1 MKSARPLLGAPLETR
16 QALAQAGGNAV
27 SQARKLLNFCLTLLR
42 QFHQDRCLGVAASLS
57 YTTLLSLVPLLAVM
71 FSVLAAFP
79 VFDTVVE
86 KLQDFIFRNF
96 VPASGEMIQSYFEGF
111 TEQARR
117 LTGPGIFFLVVV
129 ALMLMH
135 SIDEAIN
142 DIWRVRTQR
151 SWPAKFVVY
160 WAVLTLG
167 PLLLA
172 VSIAVTSFLVSLPVV
187 SNINGAIEGVRSWTW
202 SLMPFLST
210 LVALALL
217 YVLVPN
223 RRIRLRHGLG
233 GAVVAALLFELAK
246 HGFTLYVSNVQT
258 YATIYG
264 ALAVIPL
271 FLVWIYVSWAVVLL
285 GAELSYCLTLYQERA
300 RPGDAHVP
308 LAPLVAAY
316 RIVGHLWRSQQ
327 RGETLSEERLMRLE
341 PDLGREGLVPVM
353 EALEREKY
361 VLMVSEGEWVLL
373 RDTGEITL
381 ADLYNAM
388 QHTIAGM
395 PGLPG
400 RQDPWN
406 RELLEILH
414 DAEEALNDRL
424 RIPLKQLY
432 QSSETK
438 LKAPT

>member
-1 MKSARPLLGAPLETR
+1 VSP
-16 QALAQAGGNAV
+16 AQRLP
-27 SQARKLLNFCLTLLR
+27 QFIIKLLR
-42 QFHQDRCLGVAASLS
+42 QFHEDRCLGMAASLS

-79 VFDTVVE
+79 VFETVVG
-86 KLQDFIFRNF
+86 KIQDYIFRNF
-96 VPASGEMIQSYFEGF
+96 VPASGEMIQSYFTEF

-135 SIDEAIN
+135 SIDEVIN
-142 DIWRVRTQR
+142 DIWRVRAPR

-172 VSIAVTSFLVSLPVV
+172 VSIVVTTFLVSLPMV
-187 SNINGAIEGVRSWTW
+187 SGINGAMAGVRSWTL
-202 SLMPFLST
+202 SLMPFLSI
-210 LVALALL
+210 LVALTLL

-223 RRIRLRHGLG
+223 RRIKLRHGLG
-233 GAVVAALLFELAK
+233 GAVVAALMFELAK
-246 HGFTLYVSNVQT
+246 HGFTLYVSNVPT

-285 GAELSYCLTLYQERA
+285 GAEISYCLALS
-300 RPGDAHVP
+300 PGHRHAAGSAGP

-316 RIVGHLWRSQQ
+316 RILGHLWVRQQ
-327 RGETLSEERLMRLE
+327 QGETLSEEQLLKLE
-341 PDLGREGLVPVM
+341 PDITREGLAAVM
-353 EALEREKY
+353 DILEKQKY
-361 VLMVSEGEWVLL
+361 VFMVAEAEWILA

-388 QHTIAGM
+388 QHTIAGV
-395 PGLPG
+395 PGLAG
-400 RQDPWN
+400 HTDPWN
-406 RELLEILH
+406 KALFQTLR
-414 DAEEALNDRL
+414 DAEEELDGRL
-424 RIPLKQLY
+424 RIPLKHLY
-432 QSSETK
+432 QAAGNK
-438 LKAPT
+438 PKAPT

>member
-1 MKSARPLLGAPLETR
+1 MSHAH
-16 QALAQAGGNAV
+16 
-27 SQARKLLNFCLTLLR
+27 KLLQFSLMLLR

-79 VFDTVVE
+79 VFDTVVD
-86 KLQDFIFRNF
+86 KIQDYIFKNF
-96 VPASGEMIQSYFEGF
+96 VPASGEVIQSYFADF

-142 DIWRVRTQR
+142 DIWRVRTPR

-160 WAVLTLG
+160 WSVLTLG

-172 VSIAVTSFLVSLPVV
+172 VSIAATSFLVSLPVV
-187 SNINGAIEGVRSWTW
+187 SNIDSVVAGVSSWAL

-210 LVALALL
+210 LVALTLL

-223 RRIRLRHGLG
+223 RRIMLRYGLG
-233 GAVVAALLFELAK
+233 GAVVAALMFELAK
-246 HGFTLYVSNVQT
+246 HSFTLYVTNVPT

-271 FLVWIYVSWAVVLL
+271 FLIWIYVSWAMVLL
-285 GAELSYCLTLYQERA
+285 GAELSYCLTLSLEQSRTGGA
-300 RPGDAHVP
+300 PAP

-316 RIVGHLWRSQQ
+316 RILGHLWQSQQ
-327 RGETLSEERLMRLE
+327 QGETLSEEHLLKLE
-341 PDLGREGLVPVM
+341 PDLGREGLATVM
-353 EALEREKY
+353 SILEKEKY
-361 VLMVSEGEWVLL
+361 VLMVSEAEWVLV

-388 QHTIAGM
+388 QHTIAGV

-400 RQDPWN
+400 HEDPWN
-406 RELLEILH
+406 KALHKVLRE
-414 DAEEALNDRL
+414 AEEELDNRL

-432 QSSETK
+432 QSEGAK
-438 LKAPT
+438 LKTQT